1 MKATN
6 LGLRLLALGAGLAIS
21 AAAAAQAFP
30 NKPLK
35 LIIGYGP
42 GGVTDVINRVVADE
56 MGKRLGQ
63 PVTVENRPGA
73 NALLAAQA
81 VKNAAPDGY
90 TLYGGSATTFAPVY
104 MKENMI
110 ASKELAPVATSG
122 LGDWFMYVP
131 TSLGINNLK
140 ELAAWAK
147 ANPGK
152 MRFAAPSPSNTM
164 LFARVAKDMG
174 FTYEAIPYKTTDQT
188 IQALIAGD
196 AQVTFNAAS
205 GFDAMLQAGKLK
217 AISTLAPGRVAIRP
231 DVPSATEQGVP
242 LVVRFNQG
250 IWTTLG
256 TPRDV
261 ILKLNAAVNE
271 GIKAPAAAEK
281 IRNAALAIQPM
292 TPEEVAKAYDQELQF
307 YTEAAKL
314 INYQPQ

>member
-205 GFDAMLQAGKLK
+205 GFDAMLQA
-217 AISTLAPGRVAIRP
+217 

>member
-1 MKATN
+1 MKQGTT
-6 LGLRLLALGAGLAIS
+6 LRVVALCAGVAFS
-21 AAAAAQAFP
+21 AAAIAQAFP
-30 NKPLK
+30 TKPLR
-35 LIIGYGP
+35 LIIGYGA

-56 MGKRLGQ
+56 MGKKLGQ
-63 PVTVENRPGA
+63 PVVVENRPGA

-104 MKENMI
+104 MKENMV
-110 ASKELAPVATSG
+110 ATRELAPVATSG

-131 TSLGINNLK
+131 TSLGVNNLR

-164 LFARVAKDMG
+164 LFAQVARNLG
-174 FTYEAIPYKTTDQT
+174 FTYEAIPYTTTAQT

-217 AISTLAPGRVAIRP
+217 AISTLAPGRVQIRP

-261 ILKLNAAVNE
+261 IMRLNSAVNE
-271 GIKAPAAAEK
+271 AIKVPAAVEK
-281 IRNAALAIQPM
+281 IHNAALAIQPM
-292 TPEEVAKAYDQELQF
+292 TPEEVAKVYEQELAF

-314 INYQPQ
+314 IGYQPQ

>member
-1 MKATN
+1 V
-6 LGLRLLALGAGLAIS
+6 RLFALCAGFAFS
-21 AAAAAQAFP
+21 AAALAQAFP
-30 NKPLK
+30 SKPLK

-42 GGVTDVINRVVADE
+42 GGVTDVINRVVAEE
-56 MGKRLGQ
+56 MGKKLGQ

-81 VKNAAPDGY
+81 VKNAAPDGH
-90 TLYGGSATTFAPVY
+90 TLFGGSAATFSPVY
-104 MKENMI
+104 MKESMV
-110 ASKELAPVATSG
+110 AGKELAPVATMG

-131 TSLGINNLK
+131 TSLKINSLK

-164 LFARVAKDMG
+164 LFAKVAKDMG

-188 IQALIAGD
+188 IQALVAGD
-196 AQVTFNAAS
+196 AHVTFNAAS

-250 IWTTLG
+250 IWTTIG

-261 ILKLNAAVNE
+261 IMKLNAAANDAIRV
-271 GIKAPAAAEK
+271 PAAAEK
-281 IRNAALAIQPM
+281 IKNAALAIQPM
-292 TPEEVAKAYDQELQF
+292 TPEEVLQAFNQEMAF

-314 INYQPQ
+314 IGYQPQ